1 MPEVEVSHGST
12 AEALT
17 LQWLALALTEGLGI
31 GKARRLVEFF
41 GSIEAV
47 FRASLTE
54 LEASGIRAVSA
65 QALGTGSAMELAN
78 DELAKAVAANVSVVV
93 FESPE
98 YPLRLKEIYDPPLVL
113 YVRGSTATL
122 SQPGI
127 AVVERGIQ
135 HRMDLEWRNASPAIW
150 PREV

>member
-1 MPEVEVSHGST
+1 MPEVEVSHGSI

-17 LQWLALALTEGLGI
+17 LQWLALALTEGLGV

-93 FESPE
+93 
-98 YPLRLKEIYDPPLVL
+98 LRVPSIHCD
-113 YVRGSTATL
+113 
-122 SQPGI
+122 
-127 AVVERGIQ
+127 
-135 HRMDLEWRNASPAIW
+135 
-150 PREV
+150 